1 MLLAIFKQFQSKNFA
16 KLLVIQYLLNVMS
29 KTLGIIGGGQ
39 LGMMLTEAAQ
49 NLDDIS
55 KIIVLDP
62 TENCPA
68 AKVGAQQIIADFKD
82 EDAIKKLSELSDIIT
97 YEIES
102 GNSDVLKKLEENTEI
117 NPSPDTL
124 RIIQDKLLQKQF
136 LQKNG
141 IAVAE
146 FEKIENKEE
155 LNQMIDKMGLPLL
168 LKTRRDAYDGRG
180 NYKIN
185 SKSEIDDALD
195 LFSGKTLMVEKF
207 VKFEKEVSVIA
218 ARNTKGEISTY
229 PVVENIHENNIL
241 RTTIAPGR
249 VSEIVRKEAEKI
261 AEKTMEVLHG
271 AGVFGIEMF
280 VTSDDEILINE
291 IAPRVH
297 NSGHHTLQSCN
308 TSQFEQHLRAI
319 LGMDLGDS
327 SIKTPTIMYNILGP
341 KTFQGEYNVLFKKQ
355 DNIHLKMYGKLES
368 KPQRKI
374 GHVNIVDVENRG
386 MGELLKQVEDLKKN
400 LVIEPKE
407 S

>member
-1 MLLAIFKQFQSKNFA
+1 
-16 KLLVIQYLLNVMS
+16 MS
-29 KTLGIIGGGQ
+29 KILGIIGGGQ

-49 NLDDIS
+49 NMTNEIS
-55 KIIVLDP
+55 KVIVLDP
-62 TENCPA
+62 TKNCPA
-68 AKVGAQQIIADFKD
+68 AKVGAEQIVADFKD
-82 EDAIKKLSELSDIIT
+82 EESIRKLSELSDIIT

-141 IAVAE
+141 IVVAE

-155 LNQMIDKMGLPLL
+155 LNQMIDEMGLPLL

-319 LGMDLGDS
+319 LGMELGDS

-386 MGELLKQVEDLKKN
+386 MEELLKQVEDLKKN

>member
-1 MLLAIFKQFQSKNFA
+1 MGK
-16 KLLVIQYLLNVMS
+16 V
-29 KTLGIIGGGQ
+29 LGIIGGGQ

-49 NLDDIS
+49 NMKDEIS
-55 KIIVLDP
+55 KVIVLDP
-62 TENCPA
+62 TKNCPA
-68 AKVGAQQIIADFKD
+68 SKAGAEQIIADFKD
-82 EDAIKKLSELSDIIT
+82 EDAIKKLSDLSDIIT

-124 RIIQDKLLQKQF
+124 RIIQDKLTQKQF
-136 LQKNG
+136 LQDND
-141 IAVAE
+141 IPVAE
-146 FEKIENKEE
+146 FANINNEDE
-155 LNQMIDKMGLPLL
+155 LEQMIKCMGLPLL

-185 SKSEIDDALD
+185 SKSEIKDALD
-195 LFSGKTLMVEKF
+195 LFSGKSLMVEKF

-218 ARNTKGEISTY
+218 ARNTKGDITTY

-241 RTTIAPGR
+241 KITIAPGR
-249 VSEIVRKEAEKI
+249 VSEVVRIKAEKI
-261 AEKTMEVLHG
+261 AKKTMEVLHG

-280 VTSDDEILINE
+280 VTSEEKVLINE

-297 NSGHHTLQSCN
+297 NSGHHTLQSCD
-308 TSQFEQHLRAI
+308 TSQFDQHLRAI
-319 LGMDLGDS
+319 LGLDLGDS
-327 SIKTPTIMYNILGP
+327 SIKHPTIMYNILGP

-374 GHVNIVDVENRG
+374 GHVNIVDKENLGMNELFNQVEN
-386 MGELLKQVEDLKKN
+386 LKKN
-400 LVIEPKE
+400 LVIEPK
-407 S
+407 

>member
-1 MLLAIFKQFQSKNFA
+1 MVK
-16 KLLVIQYLLNVMS
+16 V
-29 KTLGIIGGGQ
+29 LGIIGGGQ
-39 LGMMLTEAAQ
+39 LGMMITEAAQ
-49 NLDDIS
+49 NLEEVS

-68 AKVGAQQIIADFKD
+68 AKVGAEQIVADFKD

-102 GNSDVLKKLEENTEI
+102 GNSDVLKKLETHTEI

-136 LQKNG
+136 LKEND

-146 FEKIENKEE
+146 FVKIENKNE
-155 LNQMIDKMGLPLL
+155 LIDIIDKMGLPVL

-195 LFSGKTLMVEKF
+195 LFAGKTLMIEKF

-218 ARNTKGEISTY
+218 ARNTKGEIATY

-249 VSEIVRKEAEKI
+249 VSEKVKKQAEKI

-280 VTSDDEILINE
+280 VTADDEILINE

-297 NSGHHTLQSCN
+297 NSGHHTLQSCD

-319 LGMDLGDS
+319 LGMELGNS
-327 SIKTPTIMYNILGP
+327 SIKSPTIMYNILGP
-341 KTFQGEYNVLFKKQ
+341 KTFKGEYNVLFKKQ
-355 DNIHLKMYGKLES
+355 DNVYLKMYGKLES

-374 GHVNIVDVENRG
+374 GHINIVDIENRG
-386 MGELLKQVEDLKKN
+386 MDELFNQLEELKNN
-400 LVIEPKE
+400 LVIEPKQT
-407 S
+407 

>member
-1 MLLAIFKQFQSKNFA
+1 
-16 KLLVIQYLLNVMS
+16 MS
-29 KTLGIIGGGQ
+29 KVLGIIGGGQ

-49 NLDDIS
+49 NMKDEIS

-62 TENCPA
+62 TKNCPA
-68 AKVGAQQIIADFKD
+68 SKAGAEQIIADFKD

-102 GNSDVLKKLEENTEI
+102 GDSDVLKKLEENTEI

-124 RIIQDKLLQKQF
+124 RIIQDKLTQKQF
-136 LQKNG
+136 LQDND
-141 IAVAE
+141 IPVAE
-146 FEKIENKEE
+146 FANINNKDE
-155 LNQMIDKMGLPLL
+155 LEQMIERMGLPLL
-168 LKTRRDAYDGRG
+168 LKTRRGAYDGRG

-185 SKSEIDDALD
+185 SKSEINDALD
-195 LFSGKTLMVEKF
+195 LFSGKSLMVEKF

-218 ARNTKGEISTY
+218 ARNTKGDITTY

-241 RTTIAPGR
+241 RITIAPGR
-249 VSEIVRKEAEKI
+249 VSEEVRTKAEKI
-261 AEKTMEVLHG
+261 AKKTMEVLHG

-280 VTSDDEILINE
+280 VTSDDKVLINE

-297 NSGHHTLQSCN
+297 NSGHHTLQSCS
-308 TSQFEQHLRAI
+308 TSQFDQHLRAI

-327 SIKTPTIMYNILGP
+327 SIKYPTIMYNILGP

-355 DNIHLKMYGKLES
+355 NNIHLKMYGKLES

-374 GHVNIVDVENRG
+374 GHVNIVDKDNVRREMNC
-386 MGELLKQVEDLKKN
+386 
-400 LVIEPKE
+400 
-407 S
+407 

>member
-1 MLLAIFKQFQSKNFA
+1 MGK
-16 KLLVIQYLLNVMS
+16 V
-29 KTLGIIGGGQ
+29 LGIIGGGQ

-49 NLDDIS
+49 NLEEIS

-68 AKVGAQQIIADFKD
+68 AKVGAQQIIANFKD
-82 EDAIKKLSELSDIIT
+82 EDAIRKLSELSDIIT

-102 GNSDVLKKLEENTEI
+102 GNSDVLKKLEVHTEI

-136 LQKNG
+136 LKKNN
-141 IAVAE
+141 IAIAE
-146 FEKIENKEE
+146 FEKIENKVE
-155 LNQMIDKMGLPLL
+155 LIQIIDKMGLPVL

-195 LFSGKTLMVEKF
+195 LFSGKSLMVEKF
-207 VKFEKEVSVIA
+207 VKFEKEISVIA
-218 ARNTKGEISTY
+218 ARNTKGEIATY

-249 VSEIVRKEAEKI
+249 VSEKVKKQAEQI

-280 VTSDDEILINE
+280 VTQDDEVLINE

-297 NSGHHTLQSCN
+297 NSGHHTLQSSD

-319 LGMDLGDS
+319 LGMNLGDS
-327 SIKTPTIMYNILGP
+327 SIKYPTIMYNILGP
-341 KTFQGEYNVLFKKQ
+341 GTFQGEYNVLCKKSE
-355 DNIHLKMYGKLES
+355 NIYLKMYGKLES

-374 GHVNIVDVENRG
+374 GHVNIVDKENLG
-386 MGELLKQVEDLKKN
+386 MSELLNQVEDLKKN
-400 LVIEPKE
+400 LVIEQKQT
-407 S
+407 

>member
-180 NYKIN
+180 NFKIN

-249 VSEIVRKEAEKI
+249 VSETVRKEAEKI

-319 LGMDLGDS
+319 LGMELGDS

-386 MGELLKQVEDLKKN
+386 MEELLKQVEDLKKN

>member
-1 MLLAIFKQFQSKNFA
+1 
-16 KLLVIQYLLNVMS
+16 MS
-29 KTLGIIGGGQ
+29 KVLGIIGGGQ

-49 NLDDIS
+49 NMKDEIS

-68 AKVGAQQIIADFKD
+68 SKVGAVQIIADFKD
-82 EDAIKKLSELSDIIT
+82 EKAIEKLSELSDIIT

-102 GNSDVLKKLEENTEI
+102 GNSDVLKRLEGNTEI

-124 RIIQDKLLQKQF
+124 KIIQDKLLQKQF
-136 LQKNG
+136 LEENG
-141 IAVAE
+141 IEVAK
-146 FEKIENKEE
+146 FAKIDNKDE
-155 LNQMIDKMGLPLL
+155 LIKMIDKMGLPLL

-195 LFSGKTLMVEKF
+195 LFKGKTLMVEKF

-218 ARNTKGEISTY
+218 ARNTKGKITTY

-249 VSEIVRKEAEKI
+249 VSDNVKKQAEQI

-280 VTSDDEILINE
+280 VTSDEKILINE

-327 SIKTPTIMYNILGP
+327 SIKHPTIMYNILGP
-341 KTFQGEYNVLFKKQ
+341 KTFQGEYNVLFQ
-355 DNIHLKMYGKLES
+355 NLDNTHLKMYGKIES

-374 GHVNIVDVENRG
+374 GHVNIVDYDNVGMEKLFNEVEN
-386 MGELLKQVEDLKKN
+386 LKKN
-400 LVIEPKE
+400 LVIEPKQT
-407 S
+407 

>member
-49 NLDDIS
+49 NLGDIS

-68 AKVGAQQIIADFKD
+68 AKVGAQQIVADFKD

-218 ARNTKGEISTY
+218 ARNTKGEILTY

-249 VSEIVRKEAEKI
+249 VSETVRKEAEKI

-319 LGMDLGDS
+319 LGMELGDS

-386 MGELLKQVEDLKKN
+386 MEELLKQVEDLKKN